1 MADLPKTNPKQTLR
15 MDDLSQPQPPGTIEG
30 GTPNPSPPKGRRV
43 RAPLRSDDVDARP
56 KKPDEPEPSNQD
68 SHPSAPNALDEND
81 APPGMAT
88 NSAFSM
94 LRFGANKP
102 KKAASS
108 RFEKEKPA
116 PPPPKEKGAKSG
128 WGEDTVVSDAK
139 QGRRSV
145 AGRRRAAEESSRSLD
160 EDVQDEDDE
169 SENGTEERE
178 KENRRKS
185 GDSRDDVIMIIP
197 DLNDV
202 EEDEMITTVAAPP
215 SLKVNKVKTIRELDN
230 ELAVSTG
237 ILNEQ
242 SGMDGIDFTLL
253 TGYAL
258 CPPEMVYEEDKHW
271 DWDVTFTEITT
282 EEETR

>member
-1 MADLPKTNPKQTLR
+1 

-30 GTPNPSPPKGRRV
+30 GMTNPSPPKGRRV
-43 RAPLRSDDVDARP
+43 RAPLRSDDLDARP
-56 KKPDEPEPSNQD
+56 KKADEPEPSNQD
-68 SHPSAPNALDEND
+68 TQPSAANALDEND

-88 NSAFSM
+88 SSAFSM

-116 PPPPKEKGAKSG
+116 PPSPKEKGAKSG
-128 WGEDTVVSDAK
+128 WGEDTLVSDAK

-145 AGRRRAAEESSRSLD
+145 AGRRRQAEESSRSLD
-160 EDVQDEDDE
+160 EDVQDEDED
-169 SENGTEERE
+169 SENGAEERE

-230 ELAVSTG
+230 ELALSTG

-242 SGMDGIDFTLL
+242 TGMDGIDFTLL